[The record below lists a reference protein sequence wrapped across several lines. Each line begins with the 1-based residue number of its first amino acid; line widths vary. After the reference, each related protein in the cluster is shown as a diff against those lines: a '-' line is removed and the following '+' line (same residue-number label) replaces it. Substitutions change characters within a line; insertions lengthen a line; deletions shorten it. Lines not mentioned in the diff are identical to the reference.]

1 MTKLDVLVQF
11 ILPLLLSYF
20 GYLYGRRK
28 DKAETKKLKI
38 ETEKE
43 EIDVVD
49 RRIEMYK
56 SEMTEMMDE
65 IEDLKEQIK
74 EMKEMLESLISNQCL
89 GDNCPTRIEYNKILA
104 KRAARKRAK
113 QNTEN

>member
-20 GYLYGRRK
+20 AYLYGRNK
-28 DKAETKKLKI
+28 DKAETKKIKVETDLE
-38 ETEKE
+38 ETE
-43 EIDVVD
+43 VVN

-56 SEMTEMMDE
+56 SEMSEMMDE

-74 EMKEMLESLISNQCL
+74 ELKEMVESLISNQCL
-89 GDNCPTRIEYNKILA
+89 GDNCPTKIELDKIMK
-104 KRAARKRAK
+104 KRAARKRTKK
-113 QNTEN
+113 QQEN